1 MFQDYL
7 KLLMRKDN
15 TFVCFRMSSLNH
27 HAKVLLHRSTTLQ
40 QNNGS
45 REKKSTVFHILS
57 LLMFQ
62 FYYSGSC

>member
-27 HAKVLLHRSTTLQ
+27 HAKVLLHRSTTRQ